1 VIVFYK
7 IKHLGHKLMVDPG
20 EGETQGG
27 QTGLFA
33 VDKDFFSTY
42 WIMLDFGLGKQKE

>member
-1 VIVFYK
+1 
-7 IKHLGHKLMVDPG
+7 MVDPG

-27 QTGLFA
+27 STGLFG

-42 WIMLDFGLGKQKE
+42 WIMLDFGIGKE